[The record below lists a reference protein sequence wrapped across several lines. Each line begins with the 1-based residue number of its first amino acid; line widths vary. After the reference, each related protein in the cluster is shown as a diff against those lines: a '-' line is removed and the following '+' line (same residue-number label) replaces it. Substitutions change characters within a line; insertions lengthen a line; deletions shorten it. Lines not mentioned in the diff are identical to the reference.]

1 MQIPITKIIS
11 GLTIQEKDNDGLI
24 IRNIYVSEY
33 NFSEC
38 HKPGG
43 GVHINK
49 SLCYDMSTTVEVAL
63 GGK

>member
-1 MQIPITKIIS
+1 MRISITKITT
-11 GLTIQEKDNDGLI
+11 GDTIQEKDNDGLI
-24 IRNIYVSEY
+24 IKNIYVQEY

-49 SLCYDMSTTVEVAL
+49 SLCYDMSTKIDIQR
-63 GGK
+63 GG